1 MFYTF
6 VTQLI
11 FFGLIWCTVNG
22 IRLLEIKQI
31 EKWIILIVDK
41 QFMIYI
47 ICTYITNDKWFTILI
62 LDFFNLL
69 ILISFR

>member
-47 ICTYITNDKWFTILI
+47 ICTYITNDKWFTRLI
-62 LDFFNLL
+62 LDFFNLR